1 MRLPADRLIIDR
13 RKLTHYLLVRKDNDD
28 KSRFL
33 TMCGYTLENVNLLEA
48 AIRELVAANDAVSDS
63 GDEFGQ
69 RYRVTGQLPAL
80 AGRDMVV
87 STIWIMKVGDTNIW
101 RFVTLFPGGK

>member
-33 TMCGYTLENVNLLEA
+33 AMCGYTLENVNLLEA

-87 STIWIMKVGDTNIW
+87 STIWITRGNDSDIW